1 MTTARRVSTP
11 RPVVSTRLSDRQ
23 TADLMRRLAS
33 LMQSG
38 IPATEAL
45 ARIGRRRRGRIAVV
59 VGQLEQ
65 GVREGATVAESMRT
79 LPRVFSRLNLAM
91 CQAGES
97 AGRLPEALAD
107 GARLLEE
114 RMRRRLAFQVSLIY
128 PAIVLTLGVALTT
141 FLMLVVLPSFIE
153 MFDEF
158 DAELPR
164 ITRALI
170 STSQAVTHYGPVV
183 ALAGIVAI
191 VLGRFFARTRH
202 GHVLMDWMALKM
214 PLSSTLTRRAVTG
227 RFARVYAQLL
237 ECGVPIAAAVRLAG
251 EATGNLIAEQ
261 VMIGAVET
269 VEAGRPLSS
278 ALVDDRIYLPS
289 LHDELET
296 GEASGQTDELLVTLA
311 DRIDAELKQ
320 IMVALTVLP
329 GILILL
335 FLGVFVGWIV
345 LALMIPWFMLPGL
358 V

>member
-11 RPVVSTRLSDRQ
+11 RPVVSTCLSGRQ

-107 GARLLEE
+107 GARLLED

-141 FLMLVVLPSFIE
+141 FLMLVVLPRFIE
-153 MFDEF
+153 MFDAF

-164 ITRALI
+164 VTLALI
-170 STSQAVTHYGPVV
+170 ATSKAVTHYGPAV

-191 VLGRFFARTRH
+191 VLGRLFARTRH

-251 EATGNLIAEQ
+251 EATGNLIA
-261 VMIGAVET
+261 
-269 VEAGRPLSS
+269 
-278 ALVDDRIYLPS
+278 LVDDRIYLPS

-320 IMVALTVLP
+320 IMVALTVVP

-358 V
+358 I